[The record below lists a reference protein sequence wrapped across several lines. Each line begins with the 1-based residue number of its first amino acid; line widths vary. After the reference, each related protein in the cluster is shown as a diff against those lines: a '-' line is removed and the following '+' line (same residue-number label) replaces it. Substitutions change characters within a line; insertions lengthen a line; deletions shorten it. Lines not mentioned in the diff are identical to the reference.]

1 MALQPQPFHVLRCSS
16 IGGWETAKE
25 RCPSRVLPSHEA
37 EARHRVAGCL
47 ALLLALKSR
56 RSRKIGG
63 HLDATGS
70 PAPPAAVAPSPT
82 DAPSMA
88 AEAEVEV
95 LEKPKPWLQRFLPSE
110 GENFLADEDDLLLR
124 FMEAL
129 EERGVQLYP
138 AQEEAIVE
146 LFSGAHV
153 VLDTPTG
160 SGKSLVAV
168 AALFQALGKG
178 GKAYYTSPTKALT
191 SEKFFD
197 LCRHFG
203 AQAVGMATGDVSIN
217 TRAPFVCCTQEVLT
231 SISLR
236 SAATSETATL
246 VVMDE
251 FHYFG
256 DPDRGAAWE
265 LPLWRFSRP
274 GCQTQFLLMSGTL
287 GANAKLYETL
297 QERSGRPLRVV
308 SSKQRPVPLH
318 FSYSQKSV
326 ADSIAELI
334 SSKRAPV
341 YVVHFS
347 QREALETA
355 KLMADAL
362 DAEGKPVLLPAL
374 RDSAELRRRVELQSF
389 ASPFGAELKEL
400 LLRGVG
406 VHHAG
411 LLPCYRRLVEQ
422 LTQESLLGLVC
433 GTDTLGVG
441 INVPI
446 RSVLFTRLCK
456 FDGEGT
462 RIMRSRE
469 FHQIAGRAGRKGF
482 DIQGDVVA
490 VDPDWVVYNR
500 DLEDQIKSSAGS
512 GPPPRWRRPPRRNY
526 KHWTERTF
534 SELQRSEPDPLKS
547 QFRLSMA
554 QVLSVLESSDGTQDG
569 EQQLDDLISA
579 AQCSLGA
586 RRFWRRQVKAYLA
599 ALENYVQEPENAELT
614 AEQASPTPSIP
625 LDDGTLFVSEAA
637 IFLREKFALSEEDWP
652 LVVLAAAESICDLS
666 EALRRGPGRCPSDIE
681 SLLFE
686 AFNDFRRKRPWVS
699 PNFLQPKGIALELL
713 TCESYSELA
722 QRLGGPSITSE
733 GALLRYL
740 SDVYRALRLGVPK
753 EMKSPKI
760 REVEQ
765 RLRSTVLGV
774 DSSLISEWEAL
785 KALEE
790 NETGTGE
797 VSEVEEG
804 SEPAGGTM
812 VPGAAESS
820 TTQQPKRSVQEIRQ
834 RMKQVQSRLADQ
846 RAKDEALQSAR
857 RQSVRGRLQRAT
869 GRLWHSLQERFYD
882 VLSVV
887 W

>member
-1 MALQPQPFHVLRCSS
+1 MALTVPFHLRC
-16 IGGWETAKE
+16 GGWTAKE
-25 RCPSRVLPSHEA
+25 RHPSCPCPTSVLPSRRRVS
-37 EARHRVAGCL
+37 EARHRVAGSL
-47 ALLLALKSR
+47 VLLLTLKR
-56 RSRKIGG
+56 LQRRKIGG
-63 HLDATGS
+63 HLAATG
-70 PAPPAAVAPSPT
+70 APVPVTADADAAVPKL
-82 DAPSMA
+82 
-88 AEAEVEV
+88 EV
-95 LEKPKPWLQRFLPSE
+95 LEKPKPWLQRFLPQ
-110 GENFLADEDDLLLR
+110 GENNLAEDELLVR

-168 AALFQALGKG
+168 AALFQALGVVG

-217 TRAPFVCCTQEVLT
+217 TGAPLVCCTQEVLT

-236 SAATSETATL
+236 CEANEANAPTL

-355 KLMADAL
+355 KLMAEAL
-362 DAEGKPVLLPAL
+362 DAEGKPVLHPAL
-374 RDSAELRRRVELQSF
+374 RSPAELQRRVEQQSF

-422 LTQESLLGLVC
+422 LTQESLLALVC

-482 DIQGDVVA
+482 DIQGDVMA

-500 DLEDQIKSSAGS
+500 DLEDKIKSSTGR
-512 GPPPRWRRPPRRNY
+512 GPLPRWRRPPRRNY

-554 QVLSVLESSDGTQDG
+554 QVLSVLESSRGARDG

-586 RRFWRRQVKAYLA
+586 RRFWRRQVKAYVA
-599 ALENYVQEPENAELT
+599 ALESYVQEPENAELT
-614 AEQASPTPSIP
+614 AEAVTVATPSIP
-625 LDDGTLFVSEAA
+625 LDDGTLFVLEAA
-637 IFLREKFALSEEDWP
+637 IFLQKFSLSEEDWP
-652 LVVLAAAESICDLS
+652 LVVLAAAEGICDLS
-666 EALRRGPGRCPSDIE
+666 EALRRAVLESPGGSPGRCPSDIE
-681 SLLFE
+681 SFLFE
-686 AFNDFRRKRPWVS
+686 AFNDFRRKRPWIS
-699 PNFLQPKGIALELL
+699 PNLLQPKGIALELP
-713 TCESYSELA
+713 
-722 QRLGGPSITSE
+722 LGAKKTPGDA
-733 GALLRYL
+733 GAMNLL
-740 SDVYRALRLGVPK
+740 
-753 EMKSPKI
+753 
-760 REVEQ
+760 
-765 RLRSTVLGV
+765 
-774 DSSLISEWEAL
+774 
-785 KALEE
+785 LE
-790 NETGTGE
+790 N
-797 VSEVEEG
+797 
-804 SEPAGGTM
+804 
-812 VPGAAESS
+812 
-820 TTQQPKRSVQEIRQ
+820 TT
-834 RMKQVQSRLADQ
+834 
-846 RAKDEALQSAR
+846 
-857 RQSVRGRLQRAT
+857 
-869 GRLWHSLQERFYD
+869 
-882 VLSVV
+882 
-887 W
+887 